1 MSRQLGMMQ
10 LSEPL
15 LWYILRVLDNETSL
29 AIFTGMGGVKVLCEN
44 LVKSSKANNEGGY
57 ASPGVIA
64 LVMQHLSNTPNLASS
79 SGSGSSGSSSNS
91 GLVNFAP
98 LGTITWVNS
107 TAQPADVLIQSP
119 TPQRRTRTAAWT
131 YHFYPDEAWVDL
143 TITLKCAIL
152 LKEVEL
158 QPHVTSLATC
168 PSAVALEIAREANS
182 AMTPVCPPMSTAG
195 LTFIKI
201 TLSQPKVATAVLVRL
216 YKPKDSPDIS
226 LSNIQILGEEFYLLV
241 YFLFSLLGGIEL
253 N

>member
-1 MSRQLGMMQ
+1 MMQ

-29 AIFTGMGGVKVLCEN
+29 EVFTSMGGVKVLCEN
-44 LVKSSKANNEGGY
+44 LVKSSTTNNGGSCS
-57 ASPGVIA
+57 APGVIA
-64 LVMQHLSNTPNLASS
+64 LVMQHLSNTPNLASTS
-79 SGSGSSGSSSNS
+79 QNSS

-107 TAQPADVLIQSP
+107 TAQPADVLIQSA
-119 TPQRRTRTAAWT
+119 TPHRRARTAAWT

-143 TITLKCAIL
+143 TITLRCAIL

-182 AMTPVCPPMSTAG
+182 AMTPVCPPMPTSGFTC
-195 LTFIKI
+195 IKL
-201 TLSQPKVATAVLVRL
+201 TLSQPKVATSVLVRL
-216 YKPKDSPDIS
+216 YKPRDSANIS
-226 LSNIQILGEEFYLLV
+226 LSKIQVLGEYFYFV
-241 YFLFSLLGGIEL
+241 
-253 N
+253 

>member
-1 MSRQLGMMQ
+1 MMQ

-29 AIFTGMGGVKVLCEN
+29 AVFTSMGGVKVLCEN
-44 LVKSSKANNEGGY
+44 LVKSSKTNNGGSC

-64 LVMQHLSNTPNLASS
+64 LVMQHLSNTPNLAST
-79 SGSGSSGSSSNS
+79 SGSST

-107 TAQPADVLIQSP
+107 TAQPADVLIQST
-119 TPQRRTRTAAWT
+119 TPHRRARAAAWT
-131 YHFYPDEAWVDL
+131 HHFYPDEAWVDL
-143 TITLKCAIL
+143 TITLRCAIL

-168 PSAVALEIAREANS
+168 PSAVALEISREANS
-182 AMTPVCPPMSTAG
+182 AMTPVCPPMPTAG
-195 LTFIKI
+195 LTFIRL

-216 YKPKDSPDIS
+216 YKPRDSANIS
-226 LSNIQILGEEFYLLV
+226 LSKIQVLG
-241 YFLFSLLGGIEL
+241 
-253 N
+253 

>member
-1 MSRQLGMMQ
+1 MMQ

-29 AIFTGMGGVKVLCEN
+29 AIFTSMGGVKVLCEN

-64 LVMQHLSNTPNLASS
+64 LVMQHLSNTPNFVST
-79 SGSGSSGSSSNS
+79 SGSSS

-131 YHFYPDEAWVDL
+131 YHFYQDEAWVDL

-182 AMTPVCPPMSTAG
+182 AMTPVCPPMSTSG

-216 YKPKDSPDIS
+216 YKPKDSADIS
-226 LSNIQILGEEFYLLV
+226 LSNIQILGKDVSFYFDFTALKV
-241 YFLFSLLGGIEL
+241 KNCKIHF
-253 N
+253 